1 MKQHRILILMLL
13 ILCAGAA
20 WWQWGRSLAPKIEVS
35 AEFTG
40 PRKPTNNLN
49 RSKAPEV
56 EVSAGFIGLEETKQK
71 EIWDAEH
78 VTFEIETHVGRKLVT
93 ELQKRSA
100 DRLAGFFHPG
110 FSGTVPQR
118 TSATTIEKSSI
129 TETTYAGDA
138 AGLTSVDAD
147 GFSRSLIEGIQT
159 IHENGSGRFRVLKIA
174 RVADENSADSWQL
187 SVLLTVS
194 GTNKAAEPITYASS
208 GTMRCRFSSDDEI
221 VAGRIIESWNVDSET
236 VRSGRQALMEEA
248 TSRVRLDRLP
258 IKDNWT
264 CKTEEVRQYRF
275 QTAVEDFNS
284 DGFLDIAVATAENQ
298 AFVLQ
303 WNPQVGG
310 YDDVTK
316 SLGLSNVIK
325 TDNRAYLACW
335 IDFDNDGDDD
345 LILGETLFQN
355 VDGKLFERVAGNGDL
370 RFKFNPMGCVV
381 ADYDGDGLLDLY
393 VLYQRDKDSNAFS
406 NGKPPAWVGDDESGA
421 FNQLWRNRG
430 DGTFADMTRPA
441 NASGGKRHSFAATW
455 LYANDDHYP
464 DLYVANDFAQNSLL
478 INQGDGSFKDVAK
491 DSIVGS
497 FSTSMGVASG
507 DINGDGVPEIYV
519 ANMFSKMG
527 RRIIAQVSAEDYPA
541 GIYEQLVGS
550 CAGNLM
556 YSTQG
561 DVREYQELSEQLGIN
576 AVGWAYAPALADF
589 DGDGSLDVY
598 ATAGFLSFDR
608 TKPDG

>member
-1 MKQHRILILMLL
+1 MTLDSDPLATVHFYGVIFRMKQHRIRILMLL

-20 WWQWGRSLAPKIEVS
+20 WWQWGWSLAPK
-35 AEFTG
+35 
-40 PRKPTNNLN
+40 
-49 RSKAPEV
+49 V
-56 EVSAGFIGLEETKQK
+56 EVSAGFTGLAEAKQK

-78 VTFEIETHVGRKLVT
+78 VTFEIETHVGRKLVA

-100 DRLAGFFHPG
+100 DRLAGFFHVG
-110 FSGTVPQR
+110 FSGIVPQR

-129 TETTYAGDA
+129 TETTYAADA
-138 AGLTSVDAD
+138 TGSSNLDAD
-147 GFSRSLIEGIQT
+147 GFSRFLIDGIHA
-159 IHENGSGRFRVLKIA
+159 IHENGSGRFRVLQIA
-174 RVADENSADSWQL
+174 RVVDENSADTWQL
-187 SVLLTVS
+187 SVLLTLS
-194 GTNKAAEPITYASS
+194 GTNAAAEPIIYVSS
-208 GTMRCRFSSDDEI
+208 GRMRCRFSSDDDI

-248 TSRVRLDRLP
+248 TSRVGLDRLP
-258 IKDNWT
+258 ITDNWT
-264 CKTEEVRQYRF
+264 CKTEDVRQYRF

-284 DGFLDIAVATAENQ
+284 DGFLDIAVATADKQ

-303 WNPQVGG
+303 WNPQVGR
-310 YDDVTK
+310 YEDVTE
-316 SLGLSNVIK
+316 SLGLSSVIK
-325 TDNRAYLACW
+325 TDMRAYLACW

-345 LILGETLFQN
+345 LILGESLFQN
-355 VDGKLFERVAGNGDL
+355 VDGKVFEPVAGNGAL

-393 VLYQRDKDSNAFS
+393 VLYQRDKDANAFS

-430 DGTFADMTRPA
+430 DGTFVDMTRLA

-464 DLYVANDFAQNSLL
+464 DLYVANDFARNSLL
-478 INQGDGSFKDVAK
+478 INQGDGSFQDVAE
-491 DSIVGS
+491 DSIVGD

-519 ANMFSKMG
+519 ANMYSKMG
-527 RRIIAQVSAEDYPA
+527 RRIISQVSAEDYPA

-550 CAGNLM
+550 CAGNRL
-556 YSTQG
+556 YSTKG
-561 DVREYQELSEQLGIN
+561 DVREYQELSEQLGVN
-576 AVGWAYAPALADF
+576 AVGWAYAPAFADF

-598 ATAGFLSFDR
+598 ATTGFLSFDR
-608 TKPDG
+608 QKPDG